1 MISMNL
7 REKYRPTTL
16 NELVGHSDFVASA
29 TNWTLETCPPNLLI
43 VGPPG
48 VGKSSAVYALARDM
62 LGEYFDP
69 MNFIVTNASDDRGID
84 YIRQLKRISKK
95 KGLGVSRIIIFLD
108 EADNLTSAAQKALR
122 QIMEE
127 SHQTAIFILTG
138 NDIGP
143 IHGAIRDRCMTYHF
157 KPIDTQETSRLGLI
171 IDSEGMPSSWKEHL
185 PNLLKFTNGSLRQ
198 AIDVL
203 ESLPKEDA
211 ALLEHLKRDTN
222 YLNKAALNLMGSD
235 FPAVTAYLTQ
245 ALESGQSRIGVL
257 KGLRYR
263 AKPLM
268 ESEGDWHNFMLTYG
282 EFVMMAIQW
291 PDDDLAF
298 VEYFIAKLKKNMEA
312 QKYE

>member
-1 MISMNL
+1 
-7 REKYRPTTL
+7 
-16 NELVGHSDFVASA
+16 
-29 TNWTLETCPPNLLI
+29 
-43 VGPPG
+43 
-48 VGKSSAVYALARDM
+48 M

-108 EADNLTSAAQKALR
+108 EADNLTAAAQKALR

-143 IHGAIRDRCMTYHF
+143 IHGAIRDRCVTYHF
-157 KPIDTQETSRLGLI
+157 KPIDTQETSRLESI
-171 IDSEGMPSSWKEHL
+171 IDTEGMPYSWKEHL

-203 ESLPKEDA
+203 ESLPKNDS
-211 ALLEHLKRDTN
+211 ALIEHLKRDTN

-245 ALESGQSRIGVL
+245 ALESGQSRLGVL

-268 ESEGDWHNFMLTYG
+268 GSDNDWHNFMLTYG
-282 EFVMMAIQW
+282 EFVMMATQW

-298 VEYFIAKLKKNMEA
+298 VEYFIAKLRKNMEA
-312 QKYE
+312 RRI